1 MNGLAAL
8 LIRRLT
14 HDFAGPVGAMTTVL
28 EMAPSDDPELLSLIA
43 DSAAGLGATLK
54 LYRFIATPEAER
66 VACTTVRALL
76 GDWLAARGGAT
87 LDLTDPGVW
96 PGAVARLTAALA
108 MVATDVRAP
117 VLTVAMGHVALAAPL
132 ADDLAR
138 VLAGE
143 PAATPRQ
150 ALAGLAAVE
159 AAAAGLTIGVEADAL
174 TVYQGS
180 VLPL

>member
-28 EMAPSDDPELLSLIA
+28 EMDASGDPELIGLVA
-43 DSAAGLGATLK
+43 DSAAGLAATLK
-54 LYRFIATPEAER
+54 LYRFVATPDVDMVSSAS
-66 VACTTVRALL
+66 VQALL
-76 GDWLAARGGAT
+76 AEWLATRGGPALEWPDAGDW
-87 LDLTDPGVW
+87 PG
-96 PGAVARLTAALA
+96 PVARLTAALA

-117 VLTVAMGHVALAAPL
+117 KLAVTMGRVALGAPL

-138 VLAGE
+138 VLGGAT
-143 PAATPRQ
+143 ATTPRQ

-159 AAAAGLTIGVEADAL
+159 AAAAGLTIGVAADAL
-174 TVYQGS
+174 TVYQGNA
-180 VLPL
+180 LPA